1 MQSIAR
7 CLRVSAVLSLGLA
20 IFAGSAFAQE
30 QEEVKRVRVGG
41 DVQQAKLLKSNP
53 PAYPVLARRARIEG
67 TVRLQAVISK
77 DGSVRKVEV
86 ISGHAVLAQ
95 AASEAVQQW
104 RYKPTE
110 LNGEPV
116 EVVTNIDVVFKLS

>member
-1 MQSIAR
+1 MQSIAKW
-7 CLRVSAVLSLGLA
+7 LRVTAVLSLGLA
-20 IFAGSAFAQE
+20 IFAGSALAQE
-30 QEEVKRVRVGG
+30 EAKRVRVGG
-41 DVQQAKLLKSNP
+41 DVQQAKLMKSNP
-53 PAYPVLARRARIEG
+53 PTYPVLARRARIEG
-67 TVRLQAVISK
+67 TVRLQAIISK